1 MHINFNKLAINCTHS
16 QTFFDGFFGFL
27 VLLMFYS
34 FDFKRK
40 IEDFLHHDYVR
51 MVYTKIRLKSIF
63 DIHSKSAKSVQ
74 KGRIHQKRQKD
85 YFWMTKRLLLGC
97 KVYKR

>member
-1 MHINFNKLAINCTHS
+1 
-16 QTFFDGFFGFL
+16 
-27 VLLMFYS
+27 MFYS

-51 MVYTKIRLKSIF
+51 MVYTKKFALNPYSIF
-63 DIHSKSAKSVQ
+63 IQNLQKSVQ

-97 KVYKR
+97 KVYKKVTLDD